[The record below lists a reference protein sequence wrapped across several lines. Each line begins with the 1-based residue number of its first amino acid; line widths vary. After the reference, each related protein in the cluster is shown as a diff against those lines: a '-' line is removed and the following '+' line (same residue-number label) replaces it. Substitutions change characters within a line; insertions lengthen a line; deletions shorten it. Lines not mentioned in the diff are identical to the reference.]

1 MKLQIFFSSFL
12 LIMLLAFFMGCA
24 STDKTKSTGEFV
36 DDAVITTKV
45 KTAILNDP
53 ELKVTEISVE
63 TYKGVVQLSGFV
75 SSQAHIDKAIKVARE
90 VNGVTSVKNDM
101 RLR

>member
-1 MKLQIFFSSFL
+1 MKLQKIFSGFL
-12 LIMLLAFFMGCA
+12 LIMLLALFMGCA
-24 STDKTKSTGEFV
+24 STEKTKSTGEFV

-45 KTAILNDP
+45 KAAILEDP

-75 SSQAHIDKAIKVARE
+75 SSQAHIDKAVQVARD
-90 VNGVTSVKNDM
+90 VKGVTSVKNDM